1 MENNILKNDIKQLK
15 NENQKLKKFETI
27 ELIKQNEEKDKKIS
41 ELKKLNKEQK
51 VLSDDFKYEKIIQNL
66 KKELS
71 KKEETINNLLKRIVN
86 LRLKKEETKNNNI
99 NINNIFN
106 NYTKSAEKNKRK
118 QMRSNSEL
126 NIIKEEKNTKTRF
139 YASGKNFYKLFDE
152 KERKAINRLFQSTE
166 DLNNFKVKI
175 DNIQKRNNNVELMLK
190 NENVLLLKKN
200 KQKDDKIKALSEKEK
215 QNLRTISECKNQIK
229 NNKNINNKL
238 EKQLKKQNDN
248 ENNYKEIIK
257 QKEEEIRKLTDEKNK
272 LIETIKQSKED
283 IDKINIMK
291 NKEKDIQ
298 SFRDELGVI
307 NVIDVEKI
315 LKIDKKFP
323 SFSLSIQ
330 KNEDISFI
338 SEIKSSVDKITEIQ
352 EEVKERKEKKEKT
365 NKKKKKKTKEEKKD
379 GEKSG
384 NIKLCKKEK
393 K

>member
-1 MENNILKNDIKQLK
+1 
-15 NENQKLKKFETI
+15 
-27 ELIKQNEEKDKKIS
+27 
-41 ELKKLNKEQK
+41 
-51 VLSDDFKYEKIIQNL
+51 
-66 KKELS
+66 
-71 KKEETINNLLKRIVN
+71 
-86 LRLKKEETKNNNI
+86 
-99 NINNIFN
+99 
-106 NYTKSAEKNKRK
+106 
-118 QMRSNSEL
+118 MRSNSEL

-238 EKQLKKQNDN
+238 EKKIKKQNDN

-323 SFSLSIQ
+323 LFSLSIQ
-330 KNEDISFI
+330 KNEDINFI
-338 SEIKSSVDKITEIQ
+338 YEIKSSVDKIPEIQ
-352 EEVKERKEKKEKT
+352 DEIKENEEVKERKEKKEKT